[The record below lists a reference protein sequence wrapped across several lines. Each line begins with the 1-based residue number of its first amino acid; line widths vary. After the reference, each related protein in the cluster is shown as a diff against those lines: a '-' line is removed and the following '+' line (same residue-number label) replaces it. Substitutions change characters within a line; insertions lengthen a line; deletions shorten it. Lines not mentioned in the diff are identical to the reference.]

1 MHVFRHLIAAAASF
15 VWLMLFIK
23 GVALILLAL
32 IGAAAVWFVVAF
44 GIAFVQCR
52 RQRLA
57 RERARIEYAGRA
69 RSQHCSSSCPSTAHV
84 HYV

>member
-1 MHVFRHLIAAAASF
+1 MFRHLIAAVASF

-52 RQRLA
+52 KQRLA
-57 RERARIEYAGRA
+57 RERARAAY
-69 RSQHCSSSCPSTAHV
+69 SSRNR
-84 HYV
+84 

>member
-1 MHVFRHLIAAAASF
+1 MFRHLIAAVASF
-15 VWLMLFIK
+15 VWLMLLLK
-23 GVALILLAL
+23 AVALVAVAL
-32 IGAAAVWFVVAF
+32 VGMAAVWFVVAF

-52 RQRLA
+52 KQRLA
-57 RERARIEYAGRA
+57 RERARIEYSGRA